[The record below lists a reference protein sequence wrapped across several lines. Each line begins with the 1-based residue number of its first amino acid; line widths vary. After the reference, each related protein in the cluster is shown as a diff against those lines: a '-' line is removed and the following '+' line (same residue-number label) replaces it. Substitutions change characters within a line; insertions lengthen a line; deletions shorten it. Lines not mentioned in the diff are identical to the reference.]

1 MKNQTLTYLLCTTL
15 VTSPIAALAHED
27 NHAVVPAGVVGEIE
41 TTDTKMKF
49 DNVVIRGAQIFN
61 GCDDGLT
68 QADLLVTGQ
77 LISAI
82 GADVEA
88 PEGAFEINA
97 EGYTLIPGLID
108 NHWHGVFAEATIA
121 QLMLTGEGYWNLL
134 AAKASNNALLR
145 GFTTLRDVAG
155 PMFDIARAT
164 DEGLIDGPR
173 VFASGPAISITAGH
187 QDFRTT
193 RDVPTPLDELHSFE
207 RGNMFYLADG
217 VPAVLKRVR
226 ENLMQGATH
235 IKLMAGGGVTSAYD
249 PIHTIQFTD
258 EEFQAAVEATEA
270 WGTYV
275 TTHAINDEAV
285 RHSIE
290 NGARSV
296 EHGHMATRETLQM
309 MKDQDVWLS
318 MQPFLD
324 DEDAPALNDFQKEK
338 YKFVTDGTD
347 FVYRTAKELGLKIA
361 FGTDT
366 LFSADLAERQGAVL
380 AKMQRWFTPYEVLKM
395 ATCDNAELLKM
406 SDKVTPYPL
415 GPLGVIEEGAYADM
429 ILVNG
434 NPLENIDLIGDPK
447 ANFDMIMKDGIIYK
461 YDME

>member
-1 MKNQTLTYLLCTTL
+1 MKNRSLTYLLCTT
-15 VTSPIAALAHED
+15 IAAAPIGAIAHEA
-27 NHAVVPAGVVGEIE
+27 NHAVVPAGVIGEIE
-41 TTDTKMKF
+41 TTDIKMKF
-49 DNVVIRGAQIFN
+49 DNVVIRDAQIFN

-77 LISAI
+77 LISGVGTDI
-82 GADVEA
+82 DT
-88 PEGAFEINA
+88 PDGAFEIDA

-173 VFASGPAISITAGH
+173 IFASGPAISITAGH

-258 EEFQAAVEATEA
+258 DEFQAAVEATEA

-309 MKDQDVWLS
+309 MKDQGVWLS

-324 DEDAPALNDFQKEK
+324 DEDAPALNEFQKEK

-380 AKMQRWFTPYEVLKM
+380 AKLQRWFTPYEVLKM

-415 GPLGVIEEGAYADM
+415 GSLGVIEEGAYADL

-434 NPLENIDLIGDPK
+434 NPLEDIDLIGDPK
-447 ANFDMIMKDGIIYK
+447 ANFGMIMKDGVIYK
-461 YDME
+461 FDME